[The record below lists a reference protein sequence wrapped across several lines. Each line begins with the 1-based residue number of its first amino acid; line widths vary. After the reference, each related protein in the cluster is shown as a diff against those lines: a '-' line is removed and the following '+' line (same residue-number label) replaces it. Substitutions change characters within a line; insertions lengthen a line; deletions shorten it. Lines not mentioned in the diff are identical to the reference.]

1 MSGREARSSRWDL
14 TLTSWTCPE
23 HCACIICQTNNN
35 KTGWRQDHWTH
46 KLVAFKCD
54 DPSVHSVF
62 PVFCFLFYLT
72 GMEVH
77 HQLHQ
82 PHLGPV
88 WLPTTPSS
96 GTLSLLFDPHRCHR
110 HSCCL
115 LECHTAQRSSYLI
128 GCLFFDL
135 FTFLWIQFSFKHL
148 KSCLVFQPRSHEAM
162 TRKKK
167 SSSNFP
173 RC

>member
-1 MSGREARSSRWDL
+1 M
-14 TLTSWTCPE
+14 
-23 HCACIICQTNNN
+23 
-35 KTGWRQDHWTH
+35 GWRQDHWTH

-54 DPSVHSVF
+54 DPSVHSW
-62 PVFCFLFYLT
+62 
-72 GMEVH
+72 
-77 HQLHQ
+77 
-82 PHLGPV
+82 HLGPV

-115 LECHTAQRSSYLI
+115 LECHIAQRSSYLI

-148 KSCLVFQPRSHEAM
+148 KSCLVFQPRSDEAM
-162 TRKKK
+162 TRKKNVQAT
-167 SSSNFP
+167 SLVVNRTIWERVTSVWEFLCWLWQRTVQTHAGHLVLVWAI
-173 RC
+173 RCCFTDCKYIYIYI